1 MNPQMIRI
9 THDLL
14 VVRAKHLIDT
24 GRLVWTEVEP
34 PEPRAMRALQ
44 GMGDGFLLLV
54 QQGNISN
61 AGEPPHL
68 DYHMGGMYTGL
79 IEGSTT
85 AMVLH
90 FTKDEANQIYHQI
103 TAKRN

>member
-1 MNPQMIRI
+1 
-9 THDLL
+9 
-14 VVRAKHLIDT
+14 
-24 GRLVWTEVEP
+24 
-34 PEPRAMRALQ
+34 
-44 GMGDGFLLLV
+44 LV

-103 TAKRN
+103 AAKRN